1 MIKLKFEFQNRTFM
15 LPLNPENLEV
25 SVANDTKK
33 FDIIGLGQI
42 AVPAQKG
49 LRTISFECFFPAQNR
64 PKKCVEFFENIMDSK
79 KPVRFIT
86 EGLIKE
92 VNMYMVID
100 DFSYDIRAGEEED
113 IYYSMSLTEY
123 RPYGAKLEEIKS
135 TANGNEVLPST
146 EDREDTK
153 EPVTQTYVVKQGDS
167 LWSITKN
174 FSGSGGNW
182 GSLYV
187 INKEVIGGNPNLIYP
202 GQVLTLPTEWK
213 YVAVKVKSSTT
224 TSNSTSNS
232 TSSTN
237 TSGTTTSSKEQV
249 GYRLRNL
256 SPLQQQEQTL
266 LETSQNLPS
275 YIKPYEYTDMPVSY
289 VQENLKNTWENSWIK
304 NKTQVSNDIWE
315 NLKNNAGYK

>member
-25 SVANDTKK
+25 SVSNDTKK

-49 LRTISFECFFPAQNR
+49 LRTISFECFFPAFNR
-64 PKKCVEFFENIMDSK
+64 PKKCVEFFENVMDSK

-113 IYYSMSLTEY
+113 IYYTMSLTEY

-153 EPVTQTYVVKQGDS
+153 EPVTQTYIVKQGDS

-213 YVAVKVKSSTT
+213 YVAVKVKSSNTNKPKSTST
-224 TSNSTSNS
+224 TSTSTSKPSTSTTNS
-232 TSSTN
+232 TSSAAIISGNKALSKLEYESVETA
-237 TSGTTTSSKEQV
+237 TSIATEF
-249 GYRLRNL
+249 
-256 SPLQQQEQTL
+256 L
-266 LETSQNLPS
+266 LDEAP
-275 YIKPYEYTDMPVSY
+275 PYVEVAAGFLMLNESG
-289 VQENLKNTWENSWIK
+289 SWVK
-304 NKTQVSNDIWE
+304 WAAEKSW
-315 NLKNNAGYK
+315 NAIVK

>member
-1 MIKLKFEFQNRTFM
+1 MIKLKFEFQNSTFM

-49 LRTISFECFFPAQNR
+49 LRTISFECFFPAFNR

-113 IYYSMSLTEY
+113 IYYTMSLTEY

-213 YVAVKVKSSTT
+213 YVAVKVKSSGNTNTSSNKPTTSTSTSKPT
-224 TSNSTSNS
+224 TSNSNS
-232 TSSTN
+232 TSSAAVI
-237 TSGTTTSSKEQV
+237 SGNKTLSNFDYEQV
-249 GYRLRNL
+249 EVATDVLVSL
-256 SPLQQQEQTL
+256 SDAP
-266 LETSQNLPS
+266 
-275 YIKPYEYTDMPVSY
+275 PYVNIAAKLANNEGSIIRWAA
-289 VQENLKNTWENSWIK
+289 EKAWNTIVK
-304 NKTQVSNDIWE
+304 
-315 NLKNNAGYK
+315 